1 MQPPTRLM
9 NVSTGIHATLSSILY
24 NRDMTTAVPQSHI
37 PPYSHDPSP
46 GSTGP
51 PPRVSR
57 RKLLAR
63 IGCGTLTGRLAIGGG
78 LTWAFGPGGP
88 LSYEARQL
96 RALKNDPMG
105 AKTILGL
112 TAVRTEES
120 ELPGWTTWK
129 YPGVH
134 LERWF
139 QDPSK
144 PSEQLKDEFIDYAKS
159 HGWEEQSRVTT
170 STLWLAQHTHRKPDD
185 YMQLFI
191 GLSEDTPPEGSDV
204 GITINYTLT
213 VDPDSVA

>member
-1 MQPPTRLM
+1 
-9 NVSTGIHATLSSILY
+9 
-24 NRDMTTAVPQSHI
+24 MTTAVPDPHQPFHSPT
-37 PPYSHDPSP
+37 PPSE
-46 GSTGP
+46 STGP

-63 IGCGTLTGRLAIGGG
+63 IGCGTLTGGLAIGGG

-88 LSYEARQL
+88 LSYEARRL

-112 TAVRTEES
+112 TAVHTEES

-134 LERWF
+134 LNRWF

-144 PSEQLKDEFIDYAKS
+144 PAEQLRNEFINYAEA
-159 HGWEEQSRVTT
+159 HGWEKESRFGSPT
-170 STLWLAQHTHRKPDD
+170 SWFARHSHRDSND
-185 YMQLFI
+185 YMELAI
-191 GLSEDTPPEGSDV
+191 GLSQSSSTAK
-204 GITINYTLT
+204 NT
-213 VDPDSVA
+213 VLVVLDYD

>member
-1 MQPPTRLM
+1 
-9 NVSTGIHATLSSILY
+9 
-24 NRDMTTAVPQSHI
+24 MTTAVPEPHTLASESAA
-37 PPYSHDPSP
+37 PPS
-46 GSTGP
+46 
-51 PPRVSR
+51 RLSR
-57 RKLLAR
+57 RKLLTR
-63 IGCGTLTGRLAIGGG
+63 IGCGALVGGLAVGGG

-88 LSYEARQL
+88 LSYEARAL

-105 AKTILGL
+105 HETILGVK
-112 TAVRTEES
+112 AVRTEES

-139 QDPSK
+139 RDPTK

-159 HGWEEQSRVTT
+159 HGWEEQSRATT

-191 GLSEDTPPEGSDV
+191 GPSGDTPSKDSEIL
-204 GITINYTLT
+204 ITINYTLA
-213 VDPDSVA
+213 VDPDSSV

>member
-1 MQPPTRLM
+1 M
-9 NVSTGIHATLSSILY
+9 NVSTRTQTTPPSILY
-24 NRDMTTAVPQSHI
+24 NRNMTTAVPQSHI

-63 IGCGTLTGRLAIGGG
+63 IGCGTLTGGLAIGGG

-159 HGWEEQSRVTT
+159 HGWEEQTRVTT
-170 STLWLAQHTHRKPDD
+170 STLWLAQHAHRKPDD
-185 YMQLFI
+185 YMELYI
-191 GLSEDTPPEGSDV
+191 GFEGREPSKNGKVLVAID
-204 GITINYTLT
+204 YTLA
-213 VDPDSVA
+213 VDPDSPA

>member
-1 MQPPTRLM
+1 
-9 NVSTGIHATLSSILY
+9 
-24 NRDMTTAVPQSHI
+24 MTTAAPEPHHPFHSPT
-37 PPYSHDPSP
+37 PPSE
-46 GSTGP
+46 STGP
-51 PPRVSR
+51 PPHVSR

-63 IGCGTLTGRLAIGGG
+63 IGCGTLTGGLAIGGG

-88 LSYEARQL
+88 LSYEARRL
-96 RALKNDPMG
+96 IALKNDPMG

-112 TAVRTEES
+112 TAVRTDES

-129 YPGVH
+129 YPRVH

-139 QDPSK
+139 RDPSK
-144 PSEQLKDEFIDYAKS
+144 PSEQLKEEFIDYAKS

-204 GITINYTLT
+204 DTTTNYTLP